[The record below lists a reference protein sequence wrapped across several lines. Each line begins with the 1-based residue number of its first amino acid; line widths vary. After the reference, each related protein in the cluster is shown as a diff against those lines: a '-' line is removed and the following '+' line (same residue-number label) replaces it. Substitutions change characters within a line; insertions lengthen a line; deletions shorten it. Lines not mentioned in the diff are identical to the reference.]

1 MTELRQKIEI
11 IVQEI
16 EDEKAS
22 RLPHPQA
29 HSKIDLASLR
39 DSPNYTIKH
48 YVDSAC
54 SVLSEPSY
62 RSLPSIQVSSFLGS
76 EDGMIAMSVK
86 TTTTDRAS
94 TSFQVFLKGVPT

>member
-1 MTELRQKIEI
+1 MTELRRKIEI
-11 IVQEI
+11 VVQQI

-22 RLPHPQA
+22 RLPHHQA
-29 HSKIDLASLR
+29 HSKIELASLR
-39 DSPNYTIKH
+39 DDPNYAIRH

-62 RSLPSIQVSSFLGS
+62 RSLPSIQVSSFLGP
-76 EDGMIAMSVK
+76 EEGTIAMSVK